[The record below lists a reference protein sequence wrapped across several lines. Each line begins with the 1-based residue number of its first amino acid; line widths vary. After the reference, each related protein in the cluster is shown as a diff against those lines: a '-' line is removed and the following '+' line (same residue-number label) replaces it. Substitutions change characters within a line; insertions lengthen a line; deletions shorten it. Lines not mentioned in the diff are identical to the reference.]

1 MEVACS
7 SQVPSIQDPAESAT
21 GEFLRGLFVF
31 ILLDSGPRRVRFSS
45 ALLGAHRGKRTRGS
59 ASSRGVLYSCTGS
72 TFCHV
77 DVRFSYQWSAPP
89 SRLATC
95 SLHLLTALAHG
106 HLLTATC
113 SRQLARSRSRNLR
126 SDICFCLCTQLHDLG
141 CSLPLR
147 LRQVSREKKLPGT
160 GGSPQPKHKLQRGR
174 C

>member
-95 SLHLLTALAHG
+95 SRHLLTALAHG

-113 SRQLARSRSRNLR
+113 SRPLAHGNLLAVAHATCAAIFA
-126 SDICFCLCTQLHDLG
+126 SVCAPNSMTWDAAC
-141 CSLPLR
+141 
-147 LRQVSREKKLPGT
+147 
-160 GGSPQPKHKLQRGR
+160 R
-174 C
+174 CG